1 MTSTRRS
8 GGNTASMRIRSALG
22 LAGVTLALGTTPA
35 VAQDPGVFIDP
46 GSPSAKE
53 YALPFESERRQADPG
68 TPQGAAIP
76 QGQRVSPAFGEGIE
90 PTGASGGQA
99 NAGTSGGS
107 STAGGTGSAESP
119 RSGGG
124 SGNGATSADGGAAQ
138 ATIRAATANPGAPGG
153 DAGSTF
159 AIAGVAL
166 LVLLAGLAAG
176 FVLRRRRT

>member
-1 MTSTRRS
+1 
-8 GGNTASMRIRSALG
+8 MRIRSALG

-68 TPQGAAIP
+68 TPQEAAIP

-90 PTGASGGQA
+90 PIGAHS
-99 NAGTSGGS
+99 NAGTSGSS
-107 STAGGTGSAESP
+107 STAGGTDSAEST

-124 SGNGATSADGGAAQ
+124 SGNGATSADGGAAE